1 MSTGTSVTLRVQSSG
16 GVRDYPLTLPVTYV
30 GRATDNQIMLD
41 ESVVSR
47 HHAKLEW
54 SSGVLYITDLGSS
67 NGTKINKN
75 SIKPGDKHPLKDA
88 DAINI
93 GSYLL
98 TVRYLSRYVT
108 QQPLQS
114 QELTLRGRS
123 TADIGRQPDNDI
135 VLSHP
140 TVSRKHARVIWN
152 DQVGKHLIE
161 DLHSTNGTFVNGKRV
176 VRPILLRPGDTI
188 QIGPA
193 QLTYK
198 LGKISAVDQSRD
210 LRLDALELNRRV
222 DHRNLLQNISLSIQP
237 HEFVAI
243 VGASGAG
250 KSTLLHA
257 LSGYHPATSGTVLLN
272 GIDFYSNFAAYRSQ
286 VGFVPQS
293 NMIHTELTV
302 YEALDYSARL
312 RLPSDTSHMER
323 ESRATE
329 VLDAL
334 GLTKCKDQPI
344 HSLSG
349 GEQKRV
355 SIGVELLTSPGLFFL
370 DEATSGLDPGTE
382 LEIMTLLRHLSDQG
396 HTVVLVTHATKN
408 VEKCHSVAILAKG
421 GYLAYYGPP
430 REALGYFGVSDFDE
444 IYGKLK
450 SVASE
455 SAAER
460 YLKSSECQK
469 YLTARLPKGHVG
481 QSARIS
487 RAATPGASSK
497 EISSLHQFS
506 ILSRRNF
513 SILSRDRVS
522 LMLTLLVPPIIA
534 MLDFF
539 FWRRGLF
546 AVDGGDARFA
556 IANLFLTAMVC
567 CLVGAL
573 SSMREIVKEKDIY
586 RRERMVVIK
595 IMPYV
600 LSKVLLCVLLALYSS
615 AVFTL
620 FLELSGGWPPLSIVP
635 TVYLTMALS
644 ILGGALMGLFIS
656 ALSPNPNVTPL
667 LLLLVLVPQLLF
679 GGIIPVGQIAEP
691 GKIIGYVTTTK
702 WTFESLVRTSGIGD
716 DVVGDPCWNL
726 AEDERDALNDTEK
739 TELCNCMGANLF
751 NECDFPGVRDYYV
764 DAIDQPEP
772 LQPAKPGP
780 PPTDPQEMRAY
791 DEEMRQYQTDMDTWQ
806 QEYQNW
812 QQKRSKAIG
821 EAEGTIEAT
830 YDDYGQAFKANV
842 KSHWLLLSVIALV
855 LFCMVLGTLKWKDR
869 R

>member
-1 MSTGTSVTLRVQSSG
+1 VSITIPVILRIQSPS
-16 GVRDYPLTLPVTYV
+16 GVRDYPPALPVTYI
-30 GRATDNQIMLD
+30 GRASDNQIVLD
-41 ESVVSR
+41 ESTVSR

-54 SSGVLYITDLGSS
+54 SSGVLYITDLDSA
-67 NGTKINKN
+67 NGTRINKS
-75 SIKPGDKHPLKDA
+75 SIKPGDKYPLKDA
-88 DAINI
+88 DAISI
-93 GSYLL
+93 GGFLL
-98 TVRYLSRYVT
+98 TVRYLSGQMAHGPPQSRELA
-108 QQPLQS
+108 LQ
-114 QELTLRGRS
+114 GRS
-123 TADIGRQPDNDI
+123 TANIGRQSDNDI

-176 VRPILLRPGDTI
+176 VRPRLLRPGDTI

-198 LGKISAVDQSRD
+198 LEKISAVDQSRD
-210 LRLDALELNRRV
+210 LRLDALGLNRLV

-257 LSGYHPATSGTVLLN
+257 LSGYHPATSGAVLLN
-272 GIDFYSNFAAYRSQ
+272 GIDLYSNFGAYRSQ

-293 NMIHTELTV
+293 NIIHMELTV

-312 RLPSDTSHMER
+312 RLPSDMSQMER
-323 ESRATE
+323 ERRTAE

-355 SIGVELLTSPGLFFL
+355 SIGVELLTEPGLFFL

-382 LEIMTLLRHLSDQG
+382 LEIMTMLRHLSDQG

-430 REALGYFGVSDFDE
+430 KEALGYFGVGDFDE

-450 SVASE
+450 SVPSE

-487 RAATPGASSK
+487 YVAAPGASSK
-497 EISSLHQFS
+497 EISSLRQFS

-513 SILSRDRVS
+513 SILFRDKVS
-522 LMLTLLVPPIIA
+522 LMLMLLIPTIIA
-534 MLDFF
+534 MLDFL
-539 FWRRGLF
+539 FWRKGLF
-546 AVDGGDARFA
+546 ATDGGDARFA
-556 IANLFLTAMVC
+556 LMNLFMAAMVC

-573 SSMREIVKEKDIY
+573 SSMREIVKETDIY
-586 RRERMVVIK
+586 RRERMVVLK

-600 LSKVLLCVLLALYSS
+600 LSKVLLCLLLALYSS
-615 AVFTL
+615 AIFIL
-620 FLELSGGWPPLSIVP
+620 FMELSGGWPPLGIVP
-635 TVYLTMALS
+635 TVYLTMVLS
-644 ILGGALMGLFIS
+644 VLGGTLLGLFIS

-679 GGIIPVGQIAEP
+679 GGIIPAGQVAQP
-691 GKIIGYVTTTK
+691 GKLIGYATTTK
-702 WTFESLVRTSGIGD
+702 WTFESLVKSSSMGD
-716 DVVGDPCWNL
+716 DVIGDPCWSL
-726 AEDERDALNDTEK
+726 TEDEREALNDTEK
-739 TELCNCMGANLF
+739 TELCKCMGANLF
-751 NECDFPGVRDYYV
+751 SECDFPGIRDYYV
-764 DAIDQPEP
+764 DAIDRPEP
-772 LQPAKPGP
+772 LQPIKPSP
-780 PPTDPQEMRAY
+780 PPTNPQAMKAY
-791 DEEMRQYQTDMDTWQ
+791 DEEMRQYQADMDTWQ

-812 QQKRSKAIG
+812 QEKRSKAIG
-821 EAEGTIEAT
+821 EAEGRIKAT
-830 YDDYGQAFKANV
+830 YNDYEQAFKANV
-842 KSHWLLLSVIALV
+842 KSNWLVLFIITLV
-855 LFCMVLGTLKWKDR
+855 LFCMVLGVLKWKDR